1 MTTREKMN
9 TSRKT
14 ARIVGLLF
22 ITAMVTGGLRY
33 FLLGPVLEAPD
44 YLISVSAHESQVIIG
59 VLFYYIM
66 AVAIVGI
73 AIVIYPILRKHNEAL
88 ALGYVGARLI
98 EGVLFIVGMLTTLT
112 LLALSQAFVQ
122 AGAPDTSYFQTI
134 GGLLLAVRY
143 WAYNGLWAITLGLGA
158 LMFYYLLYQSKLI
171 PRWLSVWGFVGGI
184 LFPAAWLSLFGPTI
198 SDLFV
203 LPLVLQEM
211 VLAVWLIVKGF
222 NPSAIASPSAQ
233 TDKDQIK

>member
-1 MTTREKMN
+1 
-9 TSRKT
+9 
-14 ARIVGLLF
+14 
-22 ITAMVTGGLRY
+22 
-33 FLLGPVLEAPD
+33 
-44 YLISVSAHESQVIIG
+44 
-59 VLFYYIM
+59 
-66 AVAIVGI
+66 
-73 AIVIYPILRKHNEAL
+73 VIYPILRKHNEAL

-171 PRWLSVWGFVGGI
+171 PRWFSVWGFVGGI

>member
-1 MTTREKMN
+1 MTTKEKMN

-22 ITAMVTGGLRY
+22 ITAMVAGGLRY

-44 YLISVSAHESQVIIG
+44 YLISVSASESQVIIG
-59 VLFYYIM
+59 VLFYYVM

-98 EGVLFIVGMLTTLT
+98 EGVLFIVGMLTTLA
-112 LLALSQAFVQ
+112 LLALSRAFVQ

-158 LMFYYLLYQSKLI
+158 LMFYYVLYQSKLI
-171 PRWLSVWGFVGGI
+171 PRWLSVWGFIGAI
-184 LFPAAWLSLFGPTI
+184 LFPAAWLSLFGSTI
-198 SDLFV
+198 SDPFV

-233 TDKDQIK
+233 TDIDQGN